1 MTRFTHCIVHAGTHK
16 TGTTSVQDVLSLR
29 RAELSAAGIC
39 YPALDGTSR
48 DHNALAHRLATC
60 ADDELPALGE
70 LLMRAAAGVGARPGD
85 GATLLLSAEEL
96 STRIRGLDP
105 WAGFDDGAY
114 WEHRRQYLARLR
126 GLLPH
131 ASKVEV
137 FVCFRDHESYAHA
150 LYATK
155 VLSGKV
161 DWSFPEFVRRC
172 APIFDYARQAE
183 VLAEVLGPVHVQ
195 SFETL
200 RDDLVNR
207 SFAWL
212 GLPLR
217 VERTPRLRPT
227 PALDLI
233 HWLARPADPRER
245 ARRAAFCRAN
255 RRLPDGEGAPVRS
268 LWPSGAARMDFLRHC
283 RPPPLQSWAEP
294 PTIADPVCPAALERR
309 ADEIEAVYQQWR
321 RQGGSRRPWL
331 HFWRRW

>member
-16 TGTTSVQDVLSLR
+16 TGTTSVQDVLAAQ
-29 RAELSAAGIC
+29 RAELVAAGIL
-39 YPALDGTSR
+39 YPALDGGSR

-60 ADDELPALGE
+60 ADEELP
-70 LLMRAAAGVGARPGD
+70 LLREPLTRGSAGLGARPGG

-96 STRIRGLDP
+96 STRICGLDP

-126 GLLPH
+126 SLLP
-131 ASKVEV
+131 AAARVEV

-161 DWSFPEFVRRC
+161 GWSFTEFVRRC
-172 APIFDYARQAE
+172 APIFDYGRQAE

-200 RDDLVNR
+200 RCDLVNR
-207 SFAWL
+207 SVAWL
-212 GLPLR
+212 GLPLH

-233 HWLARPADPRER
+233 HWLARPAGQRER
-245 ARRAAFCRAN
+245 ERRAAFCRAK
-255 RRLPDGEGAPVRS
+255 RRLPDKEGAAVRS
-268 LWPSGAARMDFLRHC
+268 LWPSAEARMDFLRHC
-283 RPPPLQSWAEP
+283 QPPPLQSWAP
-294 PTIADPVCPAALERR
+294 SARIGDPVDPAALERR
-309 ADEIEAVYQQWR
+309 ADQIEAEYQRWLRDGGHRKHWVY
-321 RQGGSRRPWL
+321 
-331 HFWRRW
+331 FWRRW

>member
-1 MTRFTHCIVHAGTHK
+1 MTRFAHCIVHVGTHK
-16 TGTTSVQDVLSLR
+16 TGTTSVQSVLAAQ
-29 RAELSAAGIC
+29 RAELAAAGTL
-39 YPALDGTSR
+39 YPALDDASR

-60 ADDELPALGE
+60 ADDELPALRE
-70 LLMRAAAGVGARPGD
+70 QLAGGANGLGVRQGG

-96 STRIRGLDP
+96 STRICGSNP
-105 WAGFDDGAY
+105 WVGFDDGAY

-126 GLLPH
+126 GLLP
-131 ASKVEV
+131 AAARVEV

-161 DWSFPEFVRRC
+161 DWSFAEFVRRC
-172 APIFDYARQAE
+172 APIFDYGRQAE

-200 RDDLVNR
+200 RGDLANR

-212 GLPLR
+212 GLPLH

-233 HWLARPADPRER
+233 HWLARPADQRER
-245 ARRAAFCRAN
+245 ERRAAFSRVK
-255 RRLPDGEGAPVRS
+255 RRLPDREGAAVRS
-268 LWPSGAARMDFLRHC
+268 LWPSVEARMDFLRHC
-283 RPPPLQSWAEP
+283 QPPPLQSWAP
-294 PTIADPVCPAALERR
+294 STMTGDPVDPVALERR
-309 ADEIEAVYQQWR
+309 ADQIEAEFQQWLR
-321 RQGGSRRPWL
+321 EGGQRKHRVC
-331 HFWRRW
+331 FWRRW